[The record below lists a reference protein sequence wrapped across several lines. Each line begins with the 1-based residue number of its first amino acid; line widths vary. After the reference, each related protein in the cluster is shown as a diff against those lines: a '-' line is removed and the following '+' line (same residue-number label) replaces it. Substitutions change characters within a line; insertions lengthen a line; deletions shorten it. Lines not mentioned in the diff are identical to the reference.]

1 MEGIFIPN
9 VAAEI
14 QRGIAEGLATIRATI
29 REEIAATL
37 TPPPTTPGYYSRDE
51 VRKLLHVSSTTL
63 HTWEKNHT
71 LIPTRIGR
79 RVLYPVAVVEAA
91 MHGRATA

>member
-14 QRGIAEGLATIRATI
+14 QRGIAEGLATIRTTI

-37 TPPPTTPGYYSRDE
+37 TPPPTTTQGYYSRDE
-51 VRKLLHVSSTTL
+51 VRRLLHVSATTL
-63 HTWEKNHT
+63 HTWEKNRN
-71 LIPTRIGR
+71 LVPVRIGR
-79 RVLYPVAVVEAA
+79 RVLYPIADVEAA
-91 MHGRATA
+91 MKGGK